1 MWEERLIRYNA
12 IEMRSV
18 HDSGLFFGSAK
29 DEVRRTYRNQIQ
41 NNAFLSRRSK
51 WTVSTSDT
59 LTAAVAR

>member
-1 MWEERLIRYNA
+1 
-12 IEMRSV
+12 MRSV